1 MQPFLTVPSMP
12 DSDSKSYD
20 AEIIVFAE
28 TYKLG
33 NQDIREFKDANQRS
47 YSLYKQNCA
56 ESMIQKL
63 TTFPD
68 WETVEEYMDGFGLAK
83 ILRQVCHNKRSGGKQ
98 QMLNLVQATNDAF
111 MCWKHRDSVRTY
123 HERFLATLEVAE
135 SVDRNIG
142 RDVATA
148 TIVLEEWGHD
158 TTNPGSIPE
167 FKRDTAMGEGENRFR
182 AADYLM

>member
-1 MQPFLTVPSMP
+1 M
-12 DSDSKSYD
+12 
-20 AEIIVFAE
+20 
-28 TYKLG
+28 
-33 NQDIREFKDANQRS
+33 
-47 YSLYKQNCA
+47 YKQHCA
-56 ESMIQKL
+56 EEMMQKL
-63 TTFPD
+63 TMLPN
-68 WETVEEYMDGFGLAK
+68 WKTVEEDMGGVGLAK
-83 ILRQVCHNKRSGGKQ
+83 MLWQVCHKKGAGEKQ

-111 MCWKHRDSVRTY
+111 MCWKHRDSARTY